1 MKQKLLYEA
10 PEAQTFVVQAEGVI
24 CQSGEPDTQVSLEEL
39 ALDLQYGDIIII

>member
-24 CQSGEPDTQVSLEEL
+24 CQSGEVDTNVALENL
-39 ALDLQYGDIIII
+39 ALDLDYGEIIII